1 MGVSAHSQMTGAT
14 SQAGSKQWPWEARKE
29 ELEAWNHAEVRD
41 PDHVIL
47 NPRLGASDTWEEAL
61 GRAGKA
67 HKAFRNNQ
75 LCPSLA
81 SCVTLCDLNPT
92 GPQSPSQ

>member
-1 MGVSAHSQMTGAT
+1 MSRAP
-14 SQAGSKQWPWEARKE
+14 SQAGSKQRPWEARKA
-29 ELEAWNHAEVRD
+29 ELEAWNHPEVRG

-47 NPRLGASDTWEEAL
+47 NPRLGASDTWEEVL
-61 GRAGKA
+61 GWAGA
-67 HKAFRNNQ
+67 TRKAFGNKE

-92 GPQSPSQ
+92 GPQFPSP